1 MAFLL
6 GGTAQSLHNQRSPS
20 AGAFFFDLRN
30 KSGGSQGW
38 LAGMACDE

>member
-6 GGTAQSLHNQRSPS
+6 GGTARSLRNQGSLS

-30 KSGGSQGW
+30 KSDCSQER
-38 LAGMACDE
+38 LTGMACGE